1 MSDIQWN
8 TVLRKISR
16 EFDGLPPEPSEA
28 QRRARREI
36 ERRTL
41 DLQRR
46 RNVLLGTIG
55 RMVLVTTLGV
65 AINFW
70 PYEHACGVGLIGY
83 MAAESLIVVGGL
95 WSVVWTWQQRMPRI
109 HALAMAVVLW
119 GLILLAA
126 QVLPR
131 VGYAKVDPSAV
142 PHWWCAT

>member
-8 TVLRKISR
+8 TMLRKISR
-16 EFDGLPPEPSEA
+16 EFDGLPPEPSQA
-28 QRRARREI
+28 QLRARRET

-55 RMVLVTTLGV
+55 RLVLVTTLGV

-70 PYEHACGVGLIGY
+70 PYQHACGVGLIGY

-131 VGYAKVDPSAV
+131 AGYAKVDPSA
-142 PHWWCAT
+142 PPAWWCAA